1 MKTRITRPGSFTNTI
16 TNIYDSDKINIEDE
30 DEDNKKKKKC
40 CFCWKD
46 EDDDFPRCHWESR
59 CPDDIP
65 PCEEED

>member
-40 CFCWKD
+40 CL
-46 EDDDFPRCHWESR
+46 
-59 CPDDIP
+59 
-65 PCEEED
+65 